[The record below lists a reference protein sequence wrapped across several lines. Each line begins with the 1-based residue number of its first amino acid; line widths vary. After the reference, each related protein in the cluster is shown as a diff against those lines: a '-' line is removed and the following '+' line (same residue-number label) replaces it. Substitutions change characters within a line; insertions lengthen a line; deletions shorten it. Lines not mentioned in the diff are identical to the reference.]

1 MHYWFNL
8 CIKVREFSHLHIFI
22 LSLQF
27 QHREFIWLLGG
38 IILFVILFVFLLSWK
53 KKVKKRIGEPNL
65 VKLLIG
71 NFSPGLFNLKFI
83 LVTLA
88 FGAGVIAVMNLR
100 KPAADETSS
109 RKGIDVMIALDV
121 SKSMLAADLPPNRL
135 ERAKQLITKLI
146 DAMPN
151 DRVGLVLFAG
161 RAYLQMPLTTD
172 HGAAMLYV
180 SSAAP
185 EAVPFQGTVITEALR
200 QTSNAFNTTERRF
213 KTVVLISDGED
224 HDVQAINTS
233 KELAAQG
240 MMINTV
246 GIGSPEGSVIP
257 DPETGQNKKDFT
269 GADIISRLNEDE
281 LKQIAANTNGVY
293 VRLQDTDA
301 AVQELLQQFS
311 GIETKAYGDVSLM
324 NFQTY
329 YWWFAAAMLF
339 LLLVEYFI
347 PETKKVAV

>member
-1 MHYWFNL
+1 MA
-8 CIKVREFSHLHIFI
+8 
-22 LSLQF
+22 LQF
-27 QHREFIWLLGG
+27 QHKEFIWLFGG
-38 IILFVILFVFLLSWK
+38 IVLFALLFVLLLSWK
-53 KKVKKRIGEPNL
+53 NKVRRKIGEPRL
-65 VKLLIG
+65 VKSLIE
-71 NFSPGLFNLKFI
+71 NYSPGLFSLKFI

-88 FGAGVIAVMNLR
+88 FIAGVFAVMNLR

-121 SKSMLAADLPPNRL
+121 SKSMLATDLPPSRL
-135 ERAKQLITKLI
+135 ERAKQLINKLI
-146 DAMPN
+146 EAMPN
-151 DRVGLVLFAG
+151 DRIGLILFAG

-180 SSAAP
+180 SSASP

-200 QTSNAFNTTERRF
+200 QSSNAFNTTERRF

-224 HDVQAINTS
+224 HDVQAVNTA
-233 KELAAQG
+233 KELAAEG

-257 DPETGQNKKDFT
+257 DPATGLNKKDFT
-269 GADIISRLNEDE
+269 GADVISRLNEDE

-293 VRLQDTDA
+293 VRLQDTDE
-301 AVQELLQQFS
+301 AVQQLLQQFS

-339 LLLVEYFI
+339 LIVAEYFI
-347 PETKKVAV
+347 PETKKLAV